1 MIPSDETLRIVLLL
15 TGDSPRVHVT
25 IFAVQRA
32 VLPGAPATDGVAAG
46 LPLSAEMNLAV
57 PVRDR
62 CIVLT

>member
-1 MIPSDETLRIVLLL
+1 
-15 TGDSPRVHVT
+15 
-25 IFAVQRA
+25 
-32 VLPGAPATDGVAAG
+32 LPGAPATDGVAAG